1 MKLIQNLI
9 DNHPKTNETENMD
22 LVLESGAANGGFH
35 VGCLLYIKSLE
46 KKKIIKIDRISG
58 SSIGAIAGFYYLIN
72 SLQDFLEI
80 YKKMRDCFK
89 NNLNVGIL
97 KSILEKKIN
106 ELSDE
111 EFIYLNERLF
121 IVYYDVSQRKQIQ
134 INKFTEKKDLLNS
147 LLKSSHIP
155 FITQNS
161 LYYVDNETNSL
172 DGGMPYVFPKR
183 NVGDKKILYIN
194 ICVYNKLTSLFS
206 VKKELNP
213 YGRLLEGALDA
224 HNFFLYKG
232 KSKFCSFVNNWG
244 IFDYTLLRLKE
255 LIFKM
260 LIYSII
266 ICYYVY
272 KIFYP
277 LISRFYI
284 VEYLSPVFY
293 NFYRDVLLFYCI

>member
-1 MKLIQNLI
+1 MIKLETKSFLGISIVDVSYNTFVDSVTTSIQHNGPINVMSLNL
-9 DNHPKTNETENMD
+9 TT
-22 LVLESGAANGGFH
+22 
-35 VGCLLYIKSLE
+35 
-46 KKKIIKIDRISG
+46 
-58 SSIGAIAGFYYLIN
+58 
-72 SLQDFLEI
+72 
-80 YKKMRDCFK
+80 
-89 NNLNVGIL
+89 L
-97 KSILEKKIN
+97 KRFN
-106 ELSDE
+106 E

-224 HNFFLYKG
+224 HNFFLHKA
-232 KSKFCSFVNNWG
+232 N
-244 IFDYTLLRLKE
+244 DL
-255 LIFKM
+255 
-260 LIYSII
+260 
-266 ICYYVY
+266 YY
-272 KIFYP
+272 I
-277 LISRFYI
+277 
-284 VEYLSPVFY
+284 
-293 NFYRDVLLFYCI
+293 N